1 MAKIDLKIKNPA
13 LLKKIPLKKSPAGKK
28 SAAKNRNKFILS
40 IGDDGAILTY
50 LSGNQVLRRSF
61 AASTAPDQ
69 SIAVAELFASDTKA
83 PISILLDTQD
93 QTFTTQNLPPVSPV
107 AIQKLANR
115 RLERDFPPD
124 DLKGSIQVGRTSDAK
139 KEWIYLFCAVPSVG
153 ALSEWLN
160 YVLALDNHFGG
171 MHLLPIEAPESI
183 TALSNAVRGIVPKK
197 KDAHKPEWL
206 IFLSHNKIGGFRQIV
221 LRNGK
226 FVLTRITQ
234 SETDD
239 SPESVA
245 GSIEQELI
253 STKEYLKRIGYSE
266 AAEIGVIIICSEDI
280 KRYVDSNKIRAT
292 YTDVMTP
299 YDACI
304 FMGYAE
310 ACEKNDRYGD
320 VFLSTAIFSRSKRML
335 GLQTPQTLKLKQTY
349 SMLLGIRAAAGVIS
363 PLILLAIAMNIY
375 SAISLSIEISDIVAS
390 SNREKIALKDLKEVD
405 SKLPEE
411 VDKIIN
417 IVQLNELLTAK
428 SFTPVQIIEPLA
440 KQTSEDA
447 FVTNFEWQ
455 SKEIIS
461 AQANSNNA
469 PPPSTPATPDI
480 QSSAK
485 VQFRNYKN
493 DNSILAERVS
503 TMTSNLKDA
512 LAGFEIS
519 NSKLPGEYTEKDIV
533 EVNLDQSTTA
543 SAVKVENKV
552 IDVDIKFLYTKQA
565 PKLDA
570 PAAATAAPPGMGAHP

>member
-1 MAKIDLKIKNPA
+1 
-13 LLKKIPLKKSPAGKK
+13 
-28 SAAKNRNKFILS
+28 
-40 IGDDGAILTY
+40 
-50 LSGNQVLRRSF
+50 
-61 AASTAPDQ
+61 
-69 SIAVAELFASDTKA
+69 
-83 PISILLDTQD
+83 
-93 QTFTTQNLPPVSPV
+93 
-107 AIQKLANR
+107 
-115 RLERDFPPD
+115 
-124 DLKGSIQVGRTSDAK
+124 
-139 KEWIYLFCAVPSVG
+139 
-153 ALSEWLN
+153 
-160 YVLALDNHFGG
+160 
-171 MHLLPIEAPESI
+171 
-183 TALSNAVRGIVPKK
+183 
-197 KDAHKPEWL
+197 
-206 IFLSHNKIGGFRQIV
+206 
-221 LRNGK
+221 
-226 FVLTRITQ
+226 
-234 SETDD
+234 
-239 SPESVA
+239 
-245 GSIEQELI
+245 
-253 STKEYLKRIGYSE
+253 
-266 AAEIGVIIICSEDI
+266 
-280 KRYVDSNKIRAT
+280 
-292 YTDVMTP
+292 
-299 YDACI
+299 
-304 FMGYAE
+304 
-310 ACEKNDRYGD
+310 
-320 VFLSTAIFSRSKRML
+320 ML